1 MNLKKSKKKE
11 ILKKKEKLEELKIK
25 LKDDFV
31 GIDNIIDDVVSS
43 ISPFYL
49 FPESIKRP
57 IVVNLWGMTG
67 TGKTSL
73 IESVVEFLKQK
84 HCFVKFDVGEYC
96 DSDDKLK
103 KELATKIKK
112 VNGNRSILLFDEFQL
127 GRTID
132 ETGKEI
138 DRNSLRPI
146 WELIDSGI
154 IYTHNSGIYMGLVDL
169 IDKIKKCLEL
179 GVEVD
184 KDGYVVKKEDVYD
197 SLFKDEYG
205 YVPYDYKECYVL
217 DGDDEYSDGDVH
229 IPEISVTE
237 NANIEKLIDELEG
250 KETKKKKKKKNK
262 EEETPNYVNPLST
275 NTYWWTSNKGKFKKP
290 RFIKRDMFESFLYD
304 ATPSFFSDIK
314 DFDVHKHMFE
324 KSLPQLLQFLQN
336 DFLERIELTKKVNFS
351 QSIIFCVG
359 NLDEL
364 YRGEEHNV
372 SPDEDADLFHENSL
386 DITLPQV
393 KDALASRFRM
403 EQIGRLGNTHFIYHT
418 LNKKSYEKLITKY
431 LKSKSDYIKE
441 TFNLEIDFKKSVHE
455 VLYSEGV
462 YPSQGTRP
470 LLSTFNSMI
479 ESYVTNIITELSV
492 NFDKAE
498 TIDWSYKN
506 QNYKLIV
513 KDSDGNK
520 KTYNYPVECKLEK
533 LRNSDS
539 SELQALVAVHESG
552 HALVSCLTTKVAP
565 TEVLSKTADL
575 SEGVCKHNYK
585 DLIYTKDFLIKELQ
599 ILLAGIEAEKFVF
612 GEDFCTIGAGS
623 DLSSATNLAFNI
635 VKRYGMDKYPALMS
649 SDGEAD
655 MSSVYVKDDSGKL
668 EEKVLNLLKDAKK
681 SVQKMLKDNEEHL
694 LLLSNALIE
703 KAKIVEEEV
712 KEILSDLDIEWKE
725 AGELYKFKNTV
736 AKRLKKY
743 EKKHGT
749 DFLGMTKSKPKITKT
764 KYNIE
769 ID

>member
-1 MNLKKSKKKE
+1 MKLKKSKKKE
-11 ILKKKEKLEELKIK
+11 ILKKKERLELLKVK
-25 LKDDFV
+25 LKKDFV

-57 IVVNLWGMTG
+57 IVINLWGMTG

-73 IESVVEFLKQK
+73 IESLVDFLKQK

-112 VNGNRSILLFDEFQL
+112 VNGNSTILLFDEFQL

-146 WELIDSGI
+146 WELIDSGV
-154 IYTHNSGIYMGLVDL
+154 IYTHNSGIYMGLIDL
-169 IDKIKKCLEL
+169 IDKIKKCIEL

-184 KDGYVVKKEDVYD
+184 KDGYVIRKEDIYD
-197 SLFKDEYG
+197 SFFKEDYG

-217 DGDDEYSDGDVH
+217 EGDDEYNSSD
-229 IPEISVTE
+229 ISHP
-237 NANIEKLIDELEG
+237 IELEEDEDYENLSKDG
-250 KETKKKKKKKNK
+250 NDKKKDKKKDKVEK
-262 EEETPNYVNPLST
+262 SPIYVEADSI
-275 NTYWWTSNKGKFKKP
+275 NTYWWSGAKGKFKKP
-290 RFIKRDMFESFLYD
+290 RFIKMAMFEEFLYE
-304 ATPSFFSDIK
+304 ATPAFFNDIK
-314 DFDVHKHMFE
+314 NFENHKHMFE

-336 DFLERIELTKKVNFS
+336 DFLERIELTKKVDFS
-351 QSIIFCVG
+351 QSVIFCVG

-403 EQIGRLGNTHFIYHT
+403 EQIGRLGNTHYIYHT
-418 LNKKSYEKLITKY
+418 LNRASYEKLIKMYLKNKSKY
-431 LKSKSDYIKE
+431 LKKNFGLDIN
-441 TFNLEIDFKKSVHE
+441 FDLSVND

-479 ESYVTNIITELSV
+479 ESYVTKIITELSV
-492 NFDKAE
+492 NFDTADKISWRYEKQKYYVVASNE
-498 TIDWSYKN
+498 DNEEMLYD
-506 QNYKLIV
+506 Y
-513 KDSDGNK
+513 D
-520 KTYNYPVECKLEK
+520 VECKLEK

-552 HALVSCLTTKVAP
+552 HALISCLTTAVAP
-565 TEVLSKTADL
+565 IEVLSKTADL
-575 SEGVCKHNYK
+575 SEGLCKHNYK
-585 DLIYTKDFLIKELQ
+585 DLIYTKDFLVKELQ
-599 ILLAGIEAEKFVF
+599 ILLGGIEAEKFVF
-612 GEDFCTIGAGS
+612 GDDLCTIGAGS
-623 DLSSATNLAFNI
+623 DLSSATDLAFNI
-635 VKRYGMDKYPALMS
+635 IKRYGMDKYPALMS
-649 SDGEAD
+649 SDAEAD
-655 MSSVYVKDDSGKL
+655 MQGTYVRDDSGKL
-668 EEKVLNLLKDAKK
+668 EKKVLALLKDA
-681 SVQKMLKDNEEHL
+681 QKEVVKLLEENEEYL
-694 LLLSNALIE
+694 LLLSDALM
-703 KAKIVEEEV
+703 KKSKINEDEV
-712 KEILSDLDIEWKE
+712 KEILSGLEIEWKKSGDLYQFKSVVAEKLKRFEGKQGVDFLGLESGKTKKRKSKLDIE
-725 AGELYKFKNTV
+725 
-736 AKRLKKY
+736 
-743 EKKHGT
+743 
-749 DFLGMTKSKPKITKT
+749 
-764 KYNIE
+764 

>member
-1 MNLKKSKKKE
+1 MKLKKGKKKE
-11 ILKKKEKLEELKIK
+11 ILKKKERLELLKVK
-25 LKDDFV
+25 LKKDFV

-57 IVVNLWGMTG
+57 IVINLWGMTG

-73 IESVVEFLKQK
+73 IESIVDFLKQK

-112 VNGNRSILLFDEFQL
+112 VNGNSTILLFDEFQL

-146 WELIDSGI
+146 WELIDSGV
-154 IYTHNSGIYMGLVDL
+154 IYTHNSGIYMGLIDL
-169 IDKIKKCLEL
+169 IDKIKKCIEL

-184 KDGYVVKKEDVYD
+184 KDGYVIKKEDIYD
-197 SLFKDEYG
+197 SFFKEDYG
-205 YVPYDYKECYVL
+205 YVPYDYKECYVVE
-217 DGDDEYSDGDVH
+217 GSDEYNSSDLLD
-229 IPEISVTE
+229 
-237 NANIEKLIDELEG
+237 IDSDSSKDE
-250 KETKKKKKKKNK
+250 K
-262 EEETPNYVNPLST
+262 EEKVIYVEPDST
-275 NTYWWTSNKGKFKKP
+275 NTYWWSGHKGKFITP
-290 RFIKRDMFESFLYD
+290 RFIKMAMFEEFLYE
-304 ATPSFFSDIK
+304 ATPAFFNDIK
-314 DFDVHKHMFE
+314 DFNKHKHMFE

-336 DFLERIELTKKVNFS
+336 DFLERIELTKKVDFS
-351 QSIIFCVG
+351 QSVIFCVG

-403 EQIGRLGNTHFIYHT
+403 EQIGRLGNTHYIYHT
-418 LNKKSYEKLITKY
+418 LNKASYEKLIKMYLKSKTKY
-431 LKSKSDYIKE
+431 LKKSFGLDI
-441 TFNLEIDFKKSVHE
+441 TFDASVND

-479 ESYVTNIITELSV
+479 ESYVTKIITELSV
-492 NFDKAE
+492 NFDTADKINWRYE
-498 TIDWSYKN
+498 KQKY
-506 QNYKLIV
+506 YIV
-513 KDSDGNK
+513 ATNADNDESLYEYD
-520 KTYNYPVECKLEK
+520 VECKLEK

-552 HALVSCLTTKVAP
+552 HALISCLSTSIAP
-565 TEVLSKTADL
+565 IEVLSKTADL
-575 SEGVCKHNYK
+575 SEGLCKHNYK
-585 DLIYTKDFLIKELQ
+585 DLIYTKDFLIRELQ
-599 ILLAGIEAEKFVF
+599 ILLGGIEAEKFVF
-612 GEDFCTIGAGS
+612 GNDLCTIGAGS
-623 DLSSATNLAFNI
+623 DLASATDLAFNI
-635 VKRYGMDKYPALMS
+635 IKRYGMDKYPALMS
-649 SDGEAD
+649 SDGESD
-655 MSSVYVKDDSGKL
+655 MQGTYIKDDSGKL
-668 EEKVLNLLKDAKK
+668 EKKALELLKNA
-681 SVQKMLKDNEEHL
+681 QKEVVRLLEENEEYL
-694 LLLSNALIE
+694 LLLSDALM
-703 KAKIVEEEV
+703 KKSKINEDEV
-712 KEILSDLDIEWKE
+712 KDILSGLEIEWKKSGELYQFKSVVAERLKRFEEKQGADFLGLESKKTKKKVTKLDIE
-725 AGELYKFKNTV
+725 
-736 AKRLKKY
+736 
-743 EKKHGT
+743 
-749 DFLGMTKSKPKITKT
+749 
-764 KYNIE
+764 

>member
-1 MNLKKSKKKE
+1 MKLKKSKKKE
-11 ILKKKEKLEELKIK
+11 ILKKKERLELLKVK
-25 LKDDFV
+25 LKTDFV

-57 IVVNLWGMTG
+57 IVINLWGMTG

-73 IESVVEFLKQK
+73 IESLVDFLKQK

-112 VNGNRSILLFDEFQL
+112 VNGNSTILLFDEFQL

-154 IYTHNSGIYMGLVDL
+154 IYTHNSGIYMGLIDV
-169 IDKIKKCLEL
+169 IDKIKKCIEL

-184 KDGYVVKKEDVYD
+184 KDGFVIRKEDIYD
-197 SLFKDEYG
+197 SFFKEDYG

-217 DGDDEYSDGDVH
+217 EDDDEYNSS
-229 IPEISVTE
+229 EITH
-237 NANIEKLIDELEG
+237 AIETIEEDFDTLSKDSND
-250 KETKKKKKKKNK
+250 KKKDKKKEK
-262 EEETPNYVNPLST
+262 EEESPIYVEADST
-275 NTYWWTSNKGKFKKP
+275 NTYWWSGTKGKFKKP
-290 RFIKRDMFESFLYD
+290 RFIKRAMFEEFLYE
-304 ATPSFFSDIK
+304 ATPAFFNDIK
-314 DFDVHKHMFE
+314 DFDNHKHMFE

-336 DFLERIELTKKVNFS
+336 DFLERIELTKKVDFS
-351 QSIIFCVG
+351 QSVIFCVG

-403 EQIGRLGNTHFIYHT
+403 EQIGRLGNTHYIYHT
-418 LNKKSYEKLITKY
+418 LNKASYEKLIKMY
-431 LKSKSDYIKE
+431 LKSKSKYIKKN
-441 TFNLEIDFKKSVHE
+441 FGLSIDFDITVNN

-479 ESYVTNIITELSV
+479 ESYVTKIITELSV
-492 NFDKAE
+492 NFDSANK
-498 TIDWSYKN
+498 ISWRYDN
-506 QNYKLIV
+506 QKFYLVATNADNEEMLY
-513 KDSDGNK
+513 DYG
-520 KTYNYPVECKLEK
+520 VECKLEK

-552 HALVSCLTTKVAP
+552 HALISCLTTGVAP

-599 ILLAGIEAEKFVF
+599 ILLGGIEAEKFVF
-612 GEDFCTIGAGS
+612 GNDLCTIGAGS
-623 DLSSATNLAFNI
+623 DLSSATGLAFNI
-635 VKRYGMDKYPALMS
+635 IKRYGMDKYPALMS

-655 MSSVYVKDDSGKL
+655 MSGVYVRDDTGKL
-668 EEKVLNLLKDAKK
+668 EKKVLALLKDAQTEVVKL
-681 SVQKMLKDNEEHL
+681 LKENEEYL
-694 LLLSNALIE
+694 LLLSDALI
-703 KAKIVEEEV
+703 KNAKITEDEV
-712 KEILSDLDIEWKE
+712 KEILTGLNIEWKK
-725 AGELYKFKNTV
+725 AGELYEFKSVV
-736 AKRLKKY
+736 AEKLKAFEGKQ
-743 EKKHGT
+743 GA
-749 DFLGMTKSKPKITKT
+749 DFLGLESGETKETTTQID
-764 KYNIE
+764 IE
-769 ID
+769 IGD